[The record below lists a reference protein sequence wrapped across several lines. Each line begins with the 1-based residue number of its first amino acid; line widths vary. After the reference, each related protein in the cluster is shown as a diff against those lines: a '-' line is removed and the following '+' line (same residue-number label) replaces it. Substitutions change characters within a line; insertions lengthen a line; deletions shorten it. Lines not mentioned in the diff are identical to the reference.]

1 MSVTPEQVLR
11 YEQGV
16 DQSGDPQWFNVVA
29 GRADT
34 TFGRLVADPL
44 KGQWNEPLPNGLTA
58 IPGPNGAKL
67 PAEGVWDHGAH
78 DVLAAEAVSWRYVD
92 STGTRVDLQSILIA
106 AWEYLL
112 AKDPAGAAAAIVAAK
127 TAHTAK

>member
-1 MSVTPEQVLR
+1 MAGPEDVLN

-16 DQSGDPQWFNVVA
+16 SQNGDPLWFNVVR
-29 GRADT
+29 GRADV
-34 TFGRLVADPL
+34 TFGSLIADPL
-44 KGQWNEPLPNGLTA
+44 KGQWNEPLPNGLKA
-58 IPGPNGAKL
+58 IPGPSGSTL

-92 STGTRVDLQSILIA
+92 SLGQRVDLQSILIA

-112 AKDPAGAAAAIVAAK
+112 AKDPAGAAAAIAAAK
-127 TAHTAK
+127 QSRAK

>member
-1 MSVTPEQVLR
+1 MAGPEDVLA

-16 DQSGDPQWFNVVA
+16 SRNGDPQWWNVVR

-34 TFGRLVADPL
+34 TFGKLIADPN

-58 IPGPNGAKL
+58 IPGPNGTKL

-78 DVLAAEAVSWRYVD
+78 DVLAAESVSWRYVD
-92 STGTRVDLQSILIA
+92 SIGERVDLQSVLIA
-106 AWEYLL
+106 LWEYLL
-112 AKDPAGAAAAIVAAK
+112 AKDPAGLAAAIA
-127 TAHTAK
+127 TAKVARKP